1 MRVRYPLRPCGSS
14 SSACEIRFM
23 VANIARSGH
32 LKSTAQMIDQNI
44 LPPAICPVGFTQ
56 GELTT
61 LEIFFRISRR
71 RPPGWLIAPHETDA
85 KVLLLNAAGM
95 NVAAYCR
102 NMTNVIERGQHIVIV
117 GPSDFGTGHR
127 FIERPIKL
135 NAMLNLINEVHDEA
149 LPDTVA
155 APLNAA
161 EWAVLSETVPAPMS
175 PSPSI
180 PPVAVPP
187 ALMANVLPVRE
198 PSRSAGT
205 ALPATPAAPIAPSAV
220 LAASAPSAPARS
232 TSRRMLVV
240 DYNDIALNFMS
251 TLLKRN
257 NFEYQLAKSGEE
269 ALSLVAASKFDLVF
283 LDVTMAGMDGYQT
296 CRSIK
301 KGKYPSGRPPIII
314 MLTSR
319 AGTFDKIK
327 GTMAGCD
334 AYLTKPL
341 NVKQLAVLLAKFD
354 LSPVRQKA

>member
-1 MRVRYPLRPCGSS
+1 MRVRYQLRPCGSS
-14 SSACEIRFM
+14 SSASEIRFI
-23 VANIARSGH
+23 AGNIARIAAGFGGLSQATAH
-32 LKSTAQMIDQNI
+32 VALKARTGPLKLQAQMTDQHPA
-44 LPPAICPVGFTQ
+44 PPAICPVGFSQ

-61 LEIFFRISRR
+61 LEIFFRISQR
-71 RPPGWLIAPHETDA
+71 RPPGWLIAPRQADA
-85 KVLLLNAAGM
+85 QVLLLNAAGM
-95 NVAAYCR
+95 NIAAYCR
-102 NMTNVIERGQHIVIV
+102 NLSASAPQIVIV

-135 NAMLNLINEVHDEA
+135 NAMLNLINEVHDDV

-161 EWAVLSETVPAPMS
+161 DWAVLSETVPAPLA
-175 PSPSI
+175 PL
-180 PPVAVPP
+180 A
-187 ALMANVLPVRE
+187 
-198 PSRSAGT
+198 
-205 ALPATPAAPIAPSAV
+205 PAAPTPFTARPPPAMMAGQKSASPPTTPA
-220 LAASAPSAPARS
+220 LARS

-240 DYNDIALNFMS
+240 DDNDIALTFMS
-251 TLLKRN
+251 ALLKRN
-257 NFEYQLAKSGEE
+257 NFEFQLAKSGEE
-269 ALSLVAASKFDLVF
+269 ALSIVASSRFDLVF

-301 KGKYPSGRPPIII
+301 KAKYPSGRPPIII

-354 LSPVRQKA
+354 LSPFRQKA

>member
-1 MRVRYPLRPCGSS
+1 MTDPRTSPP
-14 SSACEIRFM
+14 
-23 VANIARSGH
+23 NIGP
-32 LKSTAQMIDQNI
+32 I
-44 LPPAICPVGFTQ
+44 GFSQ

-71 RPPGWLIAPHETDA
+71 RPPGWLIAPHVAEAD
-85 KVLLLNAAGM
+85 VLLLNAAGM

-102 NMTNVIERGQHIVIV
+102 GQVASRQQVVIV

-135 NAMLNLINEVHDEA
+135 SAMLSLINQVHDDA

-155 APLNAA
+155 APLSAA
-161 EWAVLSETVPAPMS
+161 DWAVLSETVPAPLAAI
-175 PSPSI
+175 PSTTSHASQAALPI
-180 PPVAVPP
+180 PAMVTNVVPTP
-187 ALMANVLPVRE
+187 RA
-198 PSRSAGT
+198 
-205 ALPATPAAPIAPSAV
+205 ALPAPPVPRTSS
-220 LAASAPSAPARS
+220 LRS

-240 DYNDIALNFMS
+240 DDNDVALNFMS
-251 TLLKRN
+251 TLLMRN

-269 ALSLVAASKFDLVF
+269 ALSIVAASNFDLVF

-301 KGKYPSGRPPIII
+301 KNKYKSGKPPIVI

-354 LSPVRQKA
+354 LSPIRPEA

>member
-1 MRVRYPLRPCGSS
+1 MTDPRTSPP
-14 SSACEIRFM
+14 
-23 VANIARSGH
+23 NIGP
-32 LKSTAQMIDQNI
+32 I
-44 LPPAICPVGFTQ
+44 GFSQ

-71 RPPGWLIAPHETDA
+71 RPPGWLIAPHVAEAD
-85 KVLLLNAAGM
+85 VLLLNAAGM

-102 NMTNVIERGQHIVIV
+102 GQVVSRQQVVIV

-135 NAMLNLINEVHDEA
+135 SAMLSLINQVHDDA

-155 APLNAA
+155 APLSAA
-161 EWAVLSETVPAPMS
+161 DWAVLSETVPAPWAAI
-175 PSPSI
+175 PSTTSHASQAALPIPAMVTNVVPTPRAALSA
-180 PPVAVPP
+180 PPVPRTSS
-187 ALMANVLPVRE
+187 L
-198 PSRSAGT
+198 
-205 ALPATPAAPIAPSAV
+205 
-220 LAASAPSAPARS
+220 RS

-240 DYNDIALNFMS
+240 DDNDVALNFMS
-251 TLLKRN
+251 TLLMRN

-269 ALSLVAASKFDLVF
+269 ALSIVAASNFDLVF

-301 KGKYPSGRPPIII
+301 KNKYKSGKPPIVI

-354 LSPVRQKA
+354 LSPIRPEA

>member
-1 MRVRYPLRPCGSS
+1 M
-14 SSACEIRFM
+14 
-23 VANIARSGH
+23 
-32 LKSTAQMIDQNI
+32 TDQNMA
-44 LPPAICPVGFTQ
+44 PPAICPVGFTQ

-71 RPPGWLIAPHETDA
+71 RPPGWLIAPRDTDA

-102 NMTNVIERGQHIVIV
+102 NLNNLGERRQQIVIV

-135 NAMLNLINEVHDEA
+135 NAMLNLINEVHDDA

-155 APLNAA
+155 APLDAA
-161 EWAVLSETVPAPMS
+161 DWAVLSETVPAPLLPI
-175 PSPSI
+175 PSP
-180 PPVAVPP
+180 PPIAPP
-187 ALMANVLPVRE
+187 PSLIANVLPARA
-198 PSRSAGT
+198 PTRSVA
-205 ALPATPAAPIAPSAV
+205 PAAPVAPATS
-220 LAASAPSAPARS
+220 SAPARS

-240 DYNDIALNFMS
+240 DDNDIALTFMS
-251 TLLKRN
+251 ALLKRN
-257 NFEYQLAKSGEE
+257 NFEFELARSGEE
-269 ALSLVAASKFDLVF
+269 ALTIVTAGRFDLVF
-283 LDVTMAGMDGYQT
+283 LDVTMEGMDGYQT
-296 CRSIK
+296 CRAIK
-301 KGKYPSGRPPIII
+301 KNRYVGGKPPIII

-354 LSPVRQKA
+354 LSPVRQTA

>member
-1 MRVRYPLRPCGSS
+1 M
-14 SSACEIRFM
+14 
-23 VANIARSGH
+23 
-32 LKSTAQMIDQNI
+32 TDQNI
-44 LPPAICPVGFTQ
+44 PPPAICPVGFTQ

-71 RPPGWLIAPHETDA
+71 RPPGWLIALNQADA

-95 NVAAYCR
+95 NVAEYCR
-102 NMTNVIERGQHIVIV
+102 NLGNLAERGQQIVIV
-117 GPSDFGTGHR
+117 GPSDFGTNHR

-135 NAMLNLINEVHDEA
+135 NAMLNLINDVHDDA

-155 APLNAA
+155 APLDAA
-161 EWAVLSETVPAPMS
+161 DWAVLSETVPAPLA
-175 PSPSI
+175 PI
-180 PPVAVPP
+180 TVLPPIAPPP
-187 ALMANVLPVRE
+187 ALITNVLPARA
-198 PSRSAGT
+198 PARSVAPAKPVFPVVT
-205 ALPATPAAPIAPSAV
+205 AATT
-220 LAASAPSAPARS
+220 APARS

-240 DYNDIALNFMS
+240 DDNDIALNFMS

-269 ALSLVAASKFDLVF
+269 ALTIVAASRFDLVF
-283 LDVTMAGMDGYQT
+283 LDVTMEGMDGYQT

-301 KGKYPSGRPPIII
+301 KGKYPSGRAPIII

-354 LSPVRQKA
+354 LSPVRQNA

>member
-1 MRVRYPLRPCGSS
+1 M
-14 SSACEIRFM
+14 
-23 VANIARSGH
+23 
-32 LKSTAQMIDQNI
+32 TDQRTS
-44 LPPAICPVGFTQ
+44 PPNICPVGFSQ

-71 RPPGWLIAPHETDA
+71 RPPGWLMAADLTKAD
-85 KVLLLNAAGM
+85 VLLLNAAGM
-95 NVAAYCR
+95 NVAAYCK
-102 NMTNVIERGQHIVIV
+102 GLGKAAQQIVIV

-135 NAMLNLINEVHDEA
+135 NAMLNLINEVHDDA

-155 APLNAA
+155 APLPAA
-161 EWAVLSETVPAPMS
+161 DWAVLSETVPAPLAA
-175 PSPSI
+175 I
-180 PPVAVPP
+180 PPAPKAALPMP
-187 ALMANVLPVRE
+187 AMVANVLPV
-198 PSRSAGT
+198 PH
-205 ALPATPAAPIAPSAV
+205 AAPLATHQPAPQAPSASRTPT
-220 LAASAPSAPARS
+220 ASS

-240 DYNDIALNFMS
+240 DDNDIALNFMS
-251 TLLKRN
+251 TLLARN

-269 ALSLVAASKFDLVF
+269 ALSMVAASNFDLVF
-283 LDVTMAGMDGYQT
+283 LDVTMQGMDGYQT

-301 KGKYPSGRPPIII
+301 KNKYKSGKPPIII

-341 NVKQLAVLLAKFD
+341 NVKQLAVLLAKFN
-354 LSPVRQKA
+354 LSPIRPTA

>member
-1 MRVRYPLRPCGSS
+1 MTDQR
-14 SSACEIRFM
+14 
-23 VANIARSGH
+23 
-32 LKSTAQMIDQNI
+32 TA
-44 LPPAICPVGFTQ
+44 PAAICPIGFSQ

-71 RPPGWLIAPHETDA
+71 RPPGWLIAPNQADA

-95 NVAAYCR
+95 DVAAYCR
-102 NMTNVIERGQHIVIV
+102 NLNSLAQRGQQIVIV
-117 GPSDFGTGHR
+117 GPSSFGTGHP

-135 NAMLNLINEVHDEA
+135 NAMLALINEVHDGA

-161 EWAVLSETVPAPMS
+161 DWAVLSETVPAPLLPISS
-175 PSPSI
+175 PPPNASP
-180 PPVAVPP
+180 PP
-187 ALMANVLPVRE
+187 LLANVLPAR
-198 PSRSAGT
+198 
-205 ALPATPAAPIAPSAV
+205 
-220 LAASAPSAPARS
+220 APARGVAAVAS
-232 TSRRMLVV
+232 TATSRSTRRRMLVV
-240 DYNDIALNFMS
+240 DDNDIALTFMS
-251 TLLKRN
+251 TLLARN
-257 NFEYQLAKSGEE
+257 NFEFQLARSGEE
-269 ALSLVAASKFDLVF
+269 ALSIVATSSFDLVF
-283 LDVTMAGMDGYQT
+283 LDVTMEGMDGYQT

-354 LSPVRQKA
+354 LSPIRPTA

>member
-1 MRVRYPLRPCGSS
+1 MTDPRTSPP
-14 SSACEIRFM
+14 
-23 VANIARSGH
+23 NIGP
-32 LKSTAQMIDQNI
+32 I
-44 LPPAICPVGFTQ
+44 GFSQ

-71 RPPGWLIAPHETDA
+71 RPPGWLIAPHVAEAD
-85 KVLLLNAAGM
+85 VLLLNAAGM

-102 NMTNVIERGQHIVIV
+102 GQVVSRQQVVIV

-135 NAMLNLINEVHDEA
+135 SAMLSLINQVHDDA

-155 APLNAA
+155 APLSAA
-161 EWAVLSETVPAPMS
+161 DWAVLSETVPAPLAAI
-175 PSPSI
+175 PSTTSHASQAALPI
-180 PPVAVPP
+180 PAMVTNVVPTP
-187 ALMANVLPVRE
+187 RA
-198 PSRSAGT
+198 
-205 ALPATPAAPIAPSAV
+205 ALPAPPVPRTSS
-220 LAASAPSAPARS
+220 LRS

-240 DYNDIALNFMS
+240 DDNDVALNFMS
-251 TLLKRN
+251 TLLMRN

-269 ALSLVAASKFDLVF
+269 ALSIVAASNFDLVF

-301 KGKYPSGRPPIII
+301 KNKYKSGKPPIVI

-354 LSPVRQKA
+354 LSPIRPEA